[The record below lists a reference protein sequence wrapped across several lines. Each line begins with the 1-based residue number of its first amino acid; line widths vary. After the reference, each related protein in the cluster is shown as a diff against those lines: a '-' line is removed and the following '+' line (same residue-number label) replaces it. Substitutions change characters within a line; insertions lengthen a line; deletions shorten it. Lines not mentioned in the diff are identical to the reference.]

1 VRLHEVQVEKQRQD
15 REMQIAR
22 EIQQSLFPRGCPAVP
37 GFEVA
42 AESESCYQVG
52 GDHYDF
58 IPLPEGRLAL
68 AVADVSGKGAPAS
81 ILMASVHASLRAL
94 AGGAPPAVLASR
106 LNRFLYESTQPNKF
120 VTLFYGELDHV
131 ARRLVYVNCGHIPP
145 FRVGRDG
152 RAQRLS
158 VGGPALGLLE
168 DAAFESGW
176 VDLVPG
182 DVVAV
187 VTDGATEAMS
197 PEGVEWGDARVL
209 GALREA
215 GEGTAAAVLR
225 GLVGGVAA
233 WTGSAGCS
241 DDLTALILKAL

>member
-1 VRLHEVQVEKQRQD
+1 VEKQRQD

-52 GDHYDF
+52 GDYYDF
-58 IPLPEGRLAL
+58 IPLPKGRLAL

-94 AGGAPPAVLASR
+94 AGGTPPDVLASR

-120 VTLFYGELDHV
+120 VTLFYGELDPA

-145 FRVGRDG
+145 FHLGKDG
-152 RAQRLS
+152 PVDRLS
-158 VGGPALGLLE
+158 LGGPALGLLE
-168 DAAFESGW
+168 DAAFESGS
-176 VDLVPG
+176 VDLRPS
-182 DVVAV
+182 DVVAI

-197 PEGVEWGDARVL
+197 PEGVELGDARVL
-209 GALREA
+209 S
-215 GEGTAAAVLR
+215 VLR
-225 GLVGGVAA
+225 DAGDARATEVLRHLVARVAS
-233 WTGSAGCS
+233 WTGAAGCS